1 MTLEEAMK
9 CVPVLDEIK
18 DSLRASHEKMLE
30 EYNNTDR
37 LQLQQRIDD
46 CMQELDPLE
55 PKRSLQLQAKIRG
68 LRQTLHRL
76 NGPPPTITE
85 EELAGRAL
93 HILRKHHS
101 VAFTA
106 TPEELAVPQ
115 WYASMFLDSVSQI
128 QSHVLPER
136 YIQHTIVGD
145 TKGGNKVTIWVFP
158 QKEGVIMYGFHSSPY
173 YVWRDLYLWTY
184 VP

>member
-1 MTLEEAMK
+1 MTLEEAMQ

-76 NGPPPTITE
+76 NGPPPTLTE
-85 EELAGRAL
+85 EELADRAL
-93 HILRKHHS
+93 HILRKHHP
-101 VAFTA
+101 VEFKA

-115 WYASMFLDSVSQI
+115 WYASMFLATILKI
-128 QSHVLPER
+128 QSVVDCDSDIL
-136 YIQHTIVGD
+136 HTFDGIAADRGRI
-145 TKGGNKVTIWVFP
+145 TIRVYP
-158 QKEGVIMYGFHSSPY
+158 QKDGVITYGFGISPSY
-173 YVWRDLYLWTY
+173 NWQAVYMWTY